1 MGEGDAA
8 ARHLHRRES
17 LVSVGKALINDKIH
31 GELGEDG
38 LRDLLACLWPVD
50 CQSCGRFL
58 GDVPP
63 ALCVDDSIIFAV
75 ASLHH
80 PGCRAP
86 EWNDSGMIATISGL
100 DSLSYTTAALV
111 FPLVRDGQVEPWP
124 MIVINPGLESVVL
137 DPAEDRTWRVRPNLA
152 FSAAGLAPS
161 GAGQTIPGPVGGAV
175 AFVTDASIAVAF
187 QVAPLSTYE
196 APADDVI
203 VAGARACGGFL
214 VGVTHAL
221 NPAELTE
228 QDLHT
233 AMAAGQVLIGWA
245 GLHGTVP
252 AAPRE
257 PAALDATCVLHWNDH
272 HLSVGTLLGRAPK
285 ILSSKKARAWATR
298 LIGAESGALLPWEPA
313 GKGRPEDGWFTLNAL
328 SVEQY
333 FLRRYS
339 DGWKL
344 VKAFAQVAGTGPES
358 DNEAKAWAIGVLQ
371 HRTGISAVTWE
382 PGPTTPGSSTLYA
395 RA

>member
-1 MGEGDAA
+1 
-8 ARHLHRRES
+8 
-17 LVSVGKALINDKIH
+17 
-31 GELGEDG
+31 
-38 LRDLLACLWPVD
+38 
-50 CQSCGRFL
+50 
-58 GDVPP
+58 
-63 ALCVDDSIIFAV
+63 V

-86 EWNDSGMIATISGL
+86 GWNDSGIITTFSDV

-111 FPLVRDGQVEPWP
+111 IPLVRAGQVEPWP
-124 MIVINPGLESVVL
+124 MMVINPGLESVVL
-137 DPAEDRTWRVRPNLA
+137 DPGEDRNWRVRPNRA
-152 FSAAGLAPS
+152 FSAAGLASS
-161 GAGQTIPGPVGGAV
+161 GARLNIPGPVGGAV
-175 AFVTDASIAVAF
+175 AFVADASVAVAF

-203 VAGARACGGFL
+203 VAGVRACGGFL
-214 VGVTHAL
+214 VAVTHAL

-228 QDLHT
+228 ADVHA
-233 AMAAGQVLIGWA
+233 AMTAGQVLIGWA

-257 PAALDATCVLHWNDH
+257 AATLDATCVLHWNDH

-298 LIGAESGALLPWEPA
+298 LIGAEDGALLPWEPA
-313 GKGRPEDGWFTLNAL
+313 SKNRPEDGWFTMNAL

-333 FLRRYS
+333 FLRRHS

-344 VKAFAQVAGTGPES
+344 VKAFSQVAGTGPES
-358 DNEAKAWAIGVLQ
+358 DNEAKAWAIGTRQLPVLWP
-371 HRTGISAVTWE
+371 VTAGRWRGRSWCWRRMRRGRCGWCRCGRICCSRSRRRCSMRGRSWGS
-382 PGPTTPGSSTLYA
+382 GPRCALTWC
-395 RA
+395 R